1 MTSLPLLFAVVG
13 FLLTIGIVV
22 VIHEG
27 GHYLAAKWLGF
38 AVRRFSIGMG
48 KVLWRRRTWDTEFA
62 LSLLPIGGYVAF
74 EGDQDDE
81 RLVPK
86 SPDEPP
92 FATCPPPPPKSS
104 GEPPRARGIIF
115 DTAPRWKKAVVV
127 AAGPL
132 MNFVLAVVLFAAV
145 GAIGVTDIAPYVAAL
160 PDSQAAR
167 QGVVMM
173 DCVTAVDGRPIAG
186 ISDFNSTLL
195 EQVGRSDVT
204 IEFDRAGE
212 KVVRHFDLSGISL
225 SEAAASKG
233 LVFPKLG
240 FRLAGRG
247 VMLADVVKDGPA
259 ARAGLQPGDQILTV
273 MGEAA
278 TMENFAG
285 AIRANP
291 GRTVTLTVRS
301 LTGSDAPRTVE
312 LTPRAH
318 RDAAT
323 GAVSGRADL
332 RYGPGIEKVVVRR
345 GPVESITIAVDKV
358 AGLTRF
364 QAEAVEGM
372 AKGEVST
379 ENLSGP
385 VGIAGMAGSAITSGF
400 TPFLEFVALI
410 SIAIGF
416 MNLIPIPALD
426 GGQLVILALEGV
438 MGRPFSKGV
447 KEKLAMV
454 SMALL
459 IVLAVYVTIN
469 DVGRLGA

>member
-1 MTSLPLLFAVVG
+1 MTSLPLLFAVIG

-22 VIHEG
+22 LIHEG

-48 KVLWRRRTWDTEFA
+48 KVLWRRRAWDTEFA

-74 EGDQDDE
+74 EGDEDDE

-86 SPDEPP
+86 SPDEPQRR
-92 FATCPPPPPKSS
+92 ARSS
-104 GEPPRARGIIF
+104 DEPPRARGILF
-115 DTAPRWKKAVVV
+115 DTGPRWKKAVVV

-145 GAIGVTDIAPYVAAL
+145 GAMGVTDIAPYVAAV
-160 PDSQAAR
+160 PDSQASR

-173 DCVTAVDGRPIAG
+173 DRVTAVDGRPIAG

-195 EQVGRSDVT
+195 ELVGRPDVR

-212 KVVRHFDLSGISL
+212 KIVRHFDLSEISL
-225 SEAAASKG
+225 SEATASKG

-240 FRLAGRG
+240 LRLAGRG
-247 VMLADVVKDGPA
+247 VMLADVVKGGPA
-259 ARAGLQPGDQILTV
+259 ERAGLKPGDQILTV

-278 TMENFAG
+278 TMENFAR

-301 LTGSDAPRTVE
+301 LTGADAPRTVE
-312 LTPRAH
+312 LTPRVF
-318 RDAAT
+318 RDEAT
-323 GAVSGRADL
+323 GVVSGRADL
-332 RYGPGIEKVVVRR
+332 RYGPGIERVVVRR
-345 GPVESITIAVDKV
+345 GPVESIAVALDKV

-364 QAEAVEGM
+364 QAEAVGGM

-385 VGIAGMAGSAITSGF
+385 VGIAGMAGSALTSGF
-400 TPFLEFVALI
+400 TPFLEFIALI

-447 KEKLAMV
+447 KEKLTMV

-459 IVLAVYVTIN
+459 ILLAVYVTIN

>member
-1 MTSLPLLFAVVG
+1 MTSLPFLFAVAG

-22 VIHEG
+22 IIHEG

-48 KVLWRRRTWDTEFA
+48 KVLWRRRAWDTEFA

-74 EGDQDDE
+74 EGDEDDE
-81 RLVPK
+81 RLVPRSPDEPPQPPRPPK

-92 FATCPPPPPKSS
+92 
-104 GEPPRARGIIF
+104 RARGILF
-115 DTAPRWKKAVVV
+115 DTGPRWKKAVVV

-145 GAIGVTDIAPYVAAL
+145 GAIGVTDIAPYVAPL
-160 PDSQAAR
+160 PDGQAAR

-173 DCVTAVDGRPIAG
+173 DRVTAVDGRPIAG

-225 SEAAASKG
+225 SDAAASKG

-247 VMLADVVKDGPA
+247 VMLADVVKGGPA
-259 ARAGLQPGDQILTV
+259 ERAGLKPGDQILTV

-312 LTPRAH
+312 LTPRVH

-323 GAVSGRADL
+323 GTVSGRADL
-332 RYGPGIEKVVVRR
+332 RYGPGIEQVVVRR
-345 GPVESITIAVDKV
+345 GPVESIAIAVDKV

-385 VGIAGMAGSAITSGF
+385 VGIAGMAGSALTSGF

-438 MGRPFSKGV
+438 MGRSFSKGV

-459 IVLAVYVTIN
+459 ILLAVYVTIN